1 MRVEPKEMYHFV
13 ELDGKKWMTC
23 KANAA
28 SWSRGRNGRQFE
40 YICSI
45 APNHDF
51 FADSCRLA
59 HSAGPTI
66 QLRHAA
72 DYNPSVPPGYRAI
85 AGRRHALS
93 SETLEPMTTNITR
106 LLLTGIALGLMTATL
121 PVQAEELNSLTA
133 GEQRAGWILL
143 FDGKT
148 TTGWRNFAKDG
159 ISDGWKVVDG
169 ALTRAAGG
177 AGDIVTMEE
186 YDSFE
191 LSIEFNISKGGN
203 SGIMFHVDESDK
215 RAPFFTGPEIQI
227 QDNVDGHDPQKCGW
241 LYQLYSSKVDA
252 TKPAGQ
258 WNHLRIRITPEGC
271 STHMNGVRYAR
282 YKKGNADWDRRVA
295 KSKFSKWDKFGKAT
309 NGYICLQD
317 HGNQVA
323 YRNIKIRRLS
333 GQSDELNPIDGTLA
347 FKPEVAFPSLKW
359 SGWEPVSEDGKV
371 RALRPIV
378 LTHAGDGSDRV
389 FVATQRGVIYAF
401 ENDQKA
407 TTTKVFLDLSKKVKY
422 SDRQNEEGFL
432 GLAFHPN
439 YKENGQ
445 LFVYYTP
452 RDRSQ
457 VAVIDRYR
465 VSASDADQADPAS
478 AEEVMSIKQPYWNH
492 NGGSITFGPDGKLYI
507 GLGDGGA
514 GNDPHGNGQNKE
526 TLLGSILRIDVDHK
540 SDGKNYAI
548 PKDNP
553 FVGDSKAK
561 GEIWAQGLRNVWRL
575 GFDRK
580 TGDLWVADVGQ
591 DTWEEINIVTRGGN
605 YGWNLREGNAMFGT
619 KGSGPSSRLTDPIWA
634 YDHEVGKSI
643 TGGYVYRGKRVP
655 ELEGA
660 YLYADYI
667 TGRLWA
673 LRYDREKHTVI
684 SNHALQSDKQAVISF
699 GEAED
704 GEVYFLV
711 VSNSGRGI
719 YRFVPAK

>member
-1 MRVEPKEMYHFV
+1 M
-13 ELDGKKWMTC
+13 WT
-23 KANAA
+23 KANARR
-28 SWSRGRNGRQFE
+28 SSRDRKSKFKTMWMDTIHKNVAGSISCIRQTLTPPSRPVNG
-40 YICSI
+40 
-45 APNHDF
+45 
-51 FADSCRLA
+51 
-59 HSAGPTI
+59 
-66 QLRHAA
+66 
-72 DYNPSVPPGYRAI
+72 
-85 AGRRHALS
+85 
-93 SETLEPMTTNITR
+93 TTC
-106 LLLTGIALGLMTATL
+106 
-121 PVQAEELNSLTA
+121 
-133 GEQRAGWILL
+133 
-143 FDGKT
+143 
-148 TTGWRNFAKDG
+148 
-159 ISDGWKVVDG
+159 
-169 ALTRAAGG
+169 
-177 AGDIVTMEE
+177 
-186 YDSFE
+186 
-191 LSIEFNISKGGN
+191 EF
-203 SGIMFHVDESDK
+203 V
-215 RAPFFTGPEIQI
+215 FTP
-227 QDNVDGHDPQKCGW
+227 D
-241 LYQLYSSKVDA
+241 
-252 TKPAGQ
+252 
-258 WNHLRIRITPEGC
+258 GC

-295 KSKFSKWDKFGKAT
+295 KSKFSKWEKFGKAT
-309 NGYICLQD
+309 NGYLCLQD

-323 YRNIKIRRLS
+323 YRNIKVRRLS
-333 GQSDELNPIDGTLA
+333 GKTAQLDPVDGTLA
-347 FKPEVAFPSLKW
+347 FKPEVAFPNLKW
-359 SGWEPVSEDGKV
+359 SGWEPITDAGKV
-371 RALRPIV
+371 RPLRPIV

-389 FVATQRGVIYAF
+389 FVATQRGVIYVF

-407 TTTKVFLDLSKKVKY
+407 TQTKVFLDLSEKVKY

-439 YKENGQ
+439 YKKNGQ

-452 RDRSQ
+452 RNRAKVS
-457 VAVIDRYR
+457 VIERYR
-465 VSASDADQADPAS
+465 VNTKDADQADPAS
-478 AEEVMSIKQPYWNH
+478 AEEVMSIEQPYWNH
-492 NGGSITFGPDGKLYI
+492 NGGSIAFGPDGKMYI

-514 GNDPHGNGQNKE
+514 GNDPHGNGQNKG

-580 TGDLWVADVGQ
+580 TGDLWVSDVGQ

-605 YGWNLREGNAMFGT
+605 YGWNLREGNAMFGSN
-619 KGSGPSSRLTDPIWA
+619 GSGPSSQLIDPIWA

-655 ELEGA
+655 ELQGA

-673 LRYDREKHTVI
+673 LRYDAEKKTVV

-704 GEVYFLV
+704 GEVYFMV

-719 YRFVPAK
+719 HRFVPAK

>member
-1 MRVEPKEMYHFV
+1 
-13 ELDGKKWMTC
+13 MT
-23 KANAA
+23 
-28 SWSRGRNGRQFE
+28 
-40 YICSI
+40 SI
-45 APNHDF
+45 A
-51 FADSCRLA
+51 
-59 HSAGPTI
+59 
-66 QLRHAA
+66 
-72 DYNPSVPPGYRAI
+72 
-85 AGRRHALS
+85 
-93 SETLEPMTTNITR
+93 TR
-106 LLLTGIALGLMTATL
+106 FLLTGFACVLMTAAI
-121 PVQAEELNSLTA
+121 PSQADELNSLSEA
-133 GEQRAGWILL
+133 EQRAGWKRL

-148 TTGWRNFAKDG
+148 TTGWRNFAKEG
-159 ISDGWKVVDG
+159 ISSGWKVVDG
-169 ALTRAAGG
+169 ALTRVAGG
-177 AGDIVTMEE
+177 AGDIITTDQ

-215 RAPFFTGPEIQI
+215 RASYFTGPEIQI
-227 QDNVDGHDPQKCGW
+227 QDNVDGTDPQKCGW
-241 LYQLYSSKVDA
+241 LYQLYPAQVDA

-258 WNHLRIRITPEGC
+258 WNHLRIRITPDGC
-271 STHMNGVRYAR
+271 STHMNGIRYAR
-282 YKKGNADWDRRVA
+282 YKKGSADWDKRVA
-295 KSKFSKWDKFGKAT
+295 KSKFSQWEKFGKAT

-317 HGNQVA
+317 HGNLVA

-333 GQSDELNPIDGTLA
+333 GKTDQLNPVDGALA
-347 FKPEVAFPSLKW
+347 FKPAVAFPKLKW
-359 SGWEPVSEDGKV
+359 SGWEPVNEAGKTV
-371 RALRPIV
+371 PLRPIV

-389 FVATQRGVIYAF
+389 FVATQRGVIHVFA
-401 ENDQKA
+401 NDQNA
-407 TTTKVFLDLSKKVKY
+407 TKTKVFLDLSKKVKY

-452 RDRSQ
+452 SDRSQ
-457 VAVIDRYR
+457 VAVIDRYQ
-465 VSASDADQADPAS
+465 VSASDADQADPKS
-478 AEEVMSIKQPYWNH
+478 GEEVMSIEQPYWNH
-492 NGGSITFGPDGKLYI
+492 NGGSIAFGPDGKLYI

-514 GNDPHGNGQNKE
+514 GNDPHGNGQNKA
-526 TLLGSILRIDVDHK
+526 TLLGSILRIDIDNT

-553 FVGDSKAK
+553 LVGDSQAK

-605 YGWNLREGNAMFGT
+605 YGWNLREGNHMFGS
-619 KGSGPSSRLTDPIWA
+619 KGVGPSPQLVDPIWE

-660 YLYADYI
+660 YLYADYV

-673 LRYDREKHTVI
+673 LRYDRDKKAVV
-684 SNHALQSDKQAVISF
+684 SNHALHDDGQAVISF

-704 GEVYFLV
+704 GEVYFMV
-711 VSNSGRGI
+711 VSNTGRGI
-719 YRFVPAK
+719 HRFVPN

>member
-1 MRVEPKEMYHFV
+1 
-13 ELDGKKWMTC
+13 MTI
-23 KANAA
+23 N
-28 SWSRGRNGRQFE
+28 
-40 YICSI
+40 
-45 APNHDF
+45 
-51 FADSCRLA
+51 
-59 HSAGPTI
+59 T
-66 QLRHAA
+66 
-72 DYNPSVPPGYRAI
+72 
-85 AGRRHALS
+85 
-93 SETLEPMTTNITR
+93 TR
-106 LLLTGIALGLMTATL
+106 LLLSGLAFGLLMTAM
-121 PVQAEELNSLTA
+121 PIQAVELNSLSD
-133 GEQRAGWILL
+133 GEQRAGWKLL

-148 TTGWRNFAKDG
+148 TEGWRNFAKDG

-177 AGDIVTMEE
+177 AGDIVTVDK

-191 LSIEFNISKGGN
+191 LSIEFNISKSGN

-215 RAPFFTGPEIQI
+215 RAPYFTGPEIQI

-241 LYQLYSSKVDA
+241 LYQLYPAQVDA

-258 WNHLRIRITPEGC
+258 WNHLRIRITPDEC
-271 STHMNGVRYAR
+271 STYMNGVRYAR
-282 YKKGNADWDRRVA
+282 YKKGSDDWDRRVA
-295 KSKFSKWDKFGKAT
+295 KSKFSKWEKFGKAT

-323 YRNIKIRRLS
+323 YRNIKVRRLT
-333 GQSDELNPIDGTLA
+333 GQNDQLDPVDGTLA
-347 FKPEVAFPSLKW
+347 FKPAVAFPNLKW
-359 SGWEPVSEDGKV
+359 SGWEPVDAAGKV
-371 RALRPIV
+371 EPLRPIV

-389 FVATQRGVIYAF
+389 FVATQRGVIHVF

-407 TTTKVFLDLSKKVKY
+407 TKTKVFLDLSKKVKY
-422 SDRQNEEGFL
+422 SDKQNEEGFL

-439 YKENGQ
+439 YEENGQ
-445 LFVYYTP
+445 FFVYYTP
-452 RDRSQ
+452 SNRSQ
-457 VAVIDRYR
+457 VAVIDRYH
-465 VSASDADQADPAS
+465 VSASDADQADPKS
-478 AEEVMSIKQPYWNH
+478 VEEVMAIEQPYWNH
-492 NGGSITFGPDGKLYI
+492 NGGSIAFGHDDKMYI

-514 GNDPHGNGQNKE
+514 GNDPHGNGQNKG

-553 FVGDSKAK
+553 LVGDSKAK

-580 TGDLWVADVGQ
+580 TGDLWVSDVGQ

-605 YGWNLREGNAMFGT
+605 YGWNLREGNAMFGVN
-619 KGSGPSSRLTDPIWA
+619 GSGPNPRLTDPIWV

-655 ELEGA
+655 GLEGA

-673 LRYDREKHTVI
+673 LRYDHEKKAVI
-684 SNHALQSDKQAVISF
+684 SNHALQSDGQAVISF

-704 GEVYFLV
+704 GEVYFMV
-711 VSNSGRGI
+711 VDSTGRGI
-719 YRFVPAK
+719 HRFVPAK